1 MDDPNN
7 VKALAIE
14 TELESRQATP
24 DSIAAAGQ
32 NAQKGL
38 QALGSWTKPEGMS
51 DQDFQKLKDQ
61 MAQMFNSA
69 AGLAALQTKDY
80 ATARKYYLQSVHTN
94 PNNLQDVYRLAIAY
108 LEPNPLD
115 LTGFWYGAKA
125 LNLAA
130 GNAEA
135 IKTIAPYIK
144 AKYKKYHGKADDWDK
159 FAATVAGQTE
169 PPSAAEMAALIPP
182 APTPCDIAVETVKTN
197 DVTKLSFDDR
207 EFILSQK
214 GCSPAGTEAADKVWR
229 SIQDL
234 QKGGA
239 AKLKI
244 SVKVVSANQDS
255 LDVAVTDENQQ
266 ANPPKADMHV
276 VLDKP
281 LLKPPAPNSI
291 TDVVGVI
298 TNYTPVPFMFTMEQ
312 GELPAAKPAT
322 PAKRP
327 VHHAANRKPPR

>member
-1 MDDPNN
+1 MRRRDLLLTA
-7 VKALAIE
+7 ALAI
-14 TELESRQATP
+14 LYPA
-24 DSIAAAGQ
+24 
-32 NAQKGL
+32 
-38 QALGSWTKPEGMS
+38 
-51 DQDFQKLKDQ
+51 
-61 MAQMFNSA
+61 SA
-69 AGLAALQTKDY
+69 APAA
-80 ATARKYYLQSVHTN
+80 
-94 PNNLQDVYRLAIAY
+94 
-108 LEPNPLD
+108 
-115 LTGFWYGAKA
+115 
-125 LNLAA
+125 
-130 GNAEA
+130 
-135 IKTIAPYIK
+135 
-144 AKYKKYHGKADDWDK
+144 
-159 FAATVAGQTE
+159 
-169 PPSAAEMAALIPP
+169 
-182 APTPCDIAVETVKTN
+182 
-197 DVTKLSFDDR
+197 
-207 EFILSQK
+207 
-214 GCSPAGTEAADKVWR
+214 EAADKVWR

-244 SVKVVSANQDS
+244 PVKVVSANQDS